1 MQKQEWVDQFTAN
14 KDKLRQLVEK
24 FHPASLISV
33 VLAGEG
39 VDVLAAATHTAKQYP
54 ITAPGPEAACVKIR
68 EEIREENPLSP
79 VLRFDAA
86 IPRSGVL
93 NPTLDIN
100 ELVEL
105 LNDTWFGMPESEAVR
120 EEPGFYELCD
130 LCEGIDEEEPEAV
143 SAEEVEGDDRPLLSH

>member
-86 IPRSGVL
+86 AG
-93 NPTLDIN
+93 NMDTD
-100 ELVEL
+100 ELVQL

-130 LCEGIDEEEPEAV
+130 LCEGVDEEEEPEAV
-143 SAEEVEGDDRPLLSH
+143 SAEEVEGDDRLLLSH